1 MLNMNRPNGL
11 TDGTSQDNGLV
22 GQSRGRRPGS
32 LFDSENL
39 IESWS
44 KTYKK
49 YAWNFGFSSEDG
61 FITHR
66 YVLYQVTVRGDGS
79 ILVEHGDWISKYS
92 DAIHGNPWQW
102 SEYARKSANGTFNP
116 LPNVNRIRTG
126 ETIYHVPSIPTI
138 QGISP
143 ISSAEPSEQQKL
155 QRIMEH
161 LKHVRKLDGDIMT
174 VTGDILSSV
183 NQGVEYADKALTA
196 AEFIADLTQ
205 WSGRGASA
213 LGAATEAV
221 GAAGVFLGFAMIPV
235 QMAELGRRKHN
246 VEVDASIAAT
256 VAFAFDD
263 PRPSAPQSTVENIA
277 KMFPQDVKEY
287 KQNWDNIVNKT
298 YSHLRVTAVRSVK
311 TKILKKGEHPIDPE
325 LALKVGLRLAG
336 KNERWKLAA
345 LLRQKYES
353 K

>member
-1 MLNMNRPNGL
+1 MNRPNGL
-11 TDGTSQDNGLV
+11 KVGTTPDNGLLD
-22 GQSRGRRPGS
+22 QSRGRRPGP

-39 IESWS
+39 IESWTR
-44 KTYKK
+44 TYRK
-49 YAWNFGFSSEDG
+49 YAWNFSFSSDG
-61 FITHR
+61 YTVER
-66 YVLYQVTVRGDGS
+66 YILYQVTIRGDGS
-79 ILVEHGDWISKYS
+79 IRVEPGDWISKYS

-102 SEYARKSANGTFNP
+102 SEYARKSANGTFNL
-116 LPNVNRIRTG
+116 LPNVHKIMAG
-126 ETIYHVPSIPTI
+126 EIIYHVPSIPII
-138 QGISP
+138 QGISLN
-143 ISSAEPSEQQKL
+143 SRAEPSEQLKL

-161 LKHVRKLDGDIMT
+161 LKHVRKLDKDLLKKA
-174 VTGDILSSV
+174 GDILNTI
-183 NQGVEYADKALTA
+183 NQTAEYADKALTA

-213 LGAATEAV
+213 VGAAVEVV

-235 QMAELGRRKHN
+235 QMAELGRRTYN

-263 PRPSAPQSTVENIA
+263 PRPSAPKSTLDNLAQMWPE
-277 KMFPQDVKEY
+277 DVDEY

-298 YSHLRVTAVRSVK
+298 YSHLQMTAVRSVK
-311 TKILKKGEHPIDPE
+311 TKILKKGEHPINPE

-336 KNERWKLAA
+336 NNDRWKLAD
-345 LLRQKYES
+345 LLRQKYSS